1 MKEGDDGRRPAA
13 AVRRWMASS
22 DGGEVNGAMGAVFFG
37 GGSDASGVARE
48 RPGRQLRVF
57 FLVSENTRRGNVGYL
72 REKDGDERKDEGVA
86 VVAGEAV
93 VPIVFVGRCGDGLS
107 R

>member
-1 MKEGDDGRRPAA
+1 MSVIRRNSPNYRSARYGAEQGRSA
-13 AVRRWMASS
+13 W
-22 DGGEVNGAMGAVFFG
+22 
-37 GGSDASGVARE
+37 
-48 RPGRQLRVF
+48 
-57 FLVSENTRRGNVGYL
+57 GYL

-86 VVAGEAV
+86 VVEGEAV

>member
-1 MKEGDDGRRPAA
+1 MRSR
-13 AVRRWMASS
+13 
-22 DGGEVNGAMGAVFFG
+22 GE
-37 GGSDASGVARE
+37 
-48 RPGRQLRVF
+48 
-57 FLVSENTRRGNVGYL
+57 VGYL

>member
-1 MKEGDDGRRPAA
+1 
-13 AVRRWMASS
+13 
-22 DGGEVNGAMGAVFFG
+22 
-37 GGSDASGVARE
+37 
-48 RPGRQLRVF
+48 
-57 FLVSENTRRGNVGYL
+57 VGYL

-93 VPIVFVGRCGDGLS
+93 GPIVVGGRSGGGVA